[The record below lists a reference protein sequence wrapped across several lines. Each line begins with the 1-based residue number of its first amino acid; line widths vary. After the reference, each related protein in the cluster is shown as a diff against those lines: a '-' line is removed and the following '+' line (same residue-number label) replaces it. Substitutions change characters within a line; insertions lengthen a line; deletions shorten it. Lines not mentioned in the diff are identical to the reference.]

1 MSVGRFVSLSVIS
14 QFSQDDDGDDDDD
27 DDDYACDTRKAKSSI
42 F

>member
-1 MSVGRFVSLSVIS
+1 MGRFVSLSVIS
-14 QFSQDDDGDDDDD
+14 QFSQDDDDDDD

>member
-14 QFSQDDDGDDDDD
+14 QFSQDDDDDDDD